1 MRRLKGSIQKHGKRW
16 RVFATLHDAEG
27 NPRRVS
33 RVVDGTRADAER
45 ELARM
50 LGADWTHDATVADLL
65 DAYLSHA
72 GARVGAGEMAQS
84 TYDGYVSKIERSIRP
99 GLGWVP
105 CPELTSARVN
115 TFMDGLKR
123 DRSGVWRVLRLVIRW
138 GIRNGYVASDALSR
152 AQPVKSPPP
161 KVRKEEIYDA
171 AECEALLN
179 MEMPAKLKTAVV
191 LALSCGLRR
200 GEICGLVWG
209 DLDGEYLAIRR
220 AWGKDRPKSEASDDD
235 LLVPQWALDYL
246 EPLRGDDSEPIV
258 GLEPD
263 SLTRLWRRQWFDDKG
278 RLKPSAPALK
288 YIPLKN
294 LRHTSLSL
302 VYELTEDIKAASRR
316 GRHSSVTITER
327 FYVRPGRATDQRVA
341 DALDSLGWE
350 PTHIFAH
357 DDKKKK
363 PGQMPGN
370 GT

>member
-50 LGADWTHDATVADLL
+50 LGTDWTHDATVADLL

-99 GLGWVP
+99 GLGWVS

-152 AQPVKSPPP
+152 VDGVKSPPP
-161 KVRKEEIYDA
+161 RVRREDVYSPDEC
-171 AECEALLN
+171 AELLG
-179 MEMPAKLKTAVV
+179 MEMPDNVRTAVV

-200 GEICGLVWG
+200 GEICGLAWG
-209 DLDGEYLAIRR
+209 DYDGECLAIRR
-220 AWGKDRPKSEASDDD
+220 AWGKDRPKTESSDAD
-235 LLVPQWALDYL
+235 LIVPQWARDHLD
-246 EPLRGDDSEPIV
+246 PLRGEDSEPIV

-263 SLTRLWRRQWFDDKG
+263 SLTRAWRRLWFDDSG
-278 RLKPSAPALK
+278 RLRDDAPALK
-288 YIPLKN
+288 YVPLKN

-302 VYELTEDIKAASRR
+302 VYEATGDIKAASRR
-316 GRHSSVTITER
+316 GRHSSTAITER
-327 FYVRPGRATDQRVA
+327 FYVRPGRTTDQRSA
-341 DALDSLGWE
+341 DAMDSFGWSVGGE
-350 PTHIFAH
+350 RTSSHTPGT
-357 DDKKKK
+357 KKAR
-363 PGQMPGN
+363 PDA
-370 GT
+370 